1 VTDTLKRWQLLHSKL
16 PKAALKPLSESV
28 YGVSGLT
35 DVNEGHLIQRLFA
48 SEFGWEWKITSQS
61 YLGFEDRTSQSGK
74 TYRVY
79 LASVAGELVIDG
91 RSFAGSGGSDNRKLD
106 AAFKG
111 AATVAFKNA
120 CKLAG
125 LTAELY
131 LDGRAID
138 HIYETRDAAAG
149 PVSPTTTLGNGGAGN
164 LPSQSAPPG
173 PALHAPQAKSADEIL
188 HEMQERMRQQKVGG
202 R

>member
-1 VTDTLKRWQLLHSKL
+1 LLHSKL

-149 PVSPTTTLGNGGAGN
+149 PVSPIKTSG
-164 LPSQSAPPG
+164 
-173 PALHAPQAKSADEIL
+173 
-188 HEMQERMRQQKVGG
+188 
-202 R
+202 